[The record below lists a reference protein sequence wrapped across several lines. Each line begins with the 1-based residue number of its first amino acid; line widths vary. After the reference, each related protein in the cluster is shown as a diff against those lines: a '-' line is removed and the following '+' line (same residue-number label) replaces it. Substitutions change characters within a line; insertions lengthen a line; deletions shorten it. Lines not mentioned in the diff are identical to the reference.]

1 MILAYEIVSNTDKSV
16 LILEKKKKF
25 SYDKNLCFWN
35 KPENLVTKIADNYWK
50 KIVIKVNKEKK
61 LHESEGIKY
70 LRLNSKTFYNFYLEK
85 FNNKKNLFLQMNT
98 SIQKVSSQEDKVIIK
113 TKKNNFESGL
123 VFDSRYEKYNDKNVK
138 LFQHFSG
145 IEIET
150 QKPIFDKNEIIL
162 MDIQNKKNLFN
173 FIYLLPF
180 SERRALIE
188 STYFSPEIFK
198 KDIYLKDIKKYL
210 HKKFNLKNYK
220 IKYEEFGVLPMNKL
234 PDNSKKLVYKIGTAG
249 NWTRLSTG
257 YTLQNAFMYS
267 KQIVDCL
274 KGKTPIK
281 IREKYVFKFLDDIF
295 CNFILMHPDDV
306 KIFFIIFFFKN
317 SLLKIV
323 KFLNYKAGLI
333 EIFKII
339 LSLPKIKLIQTFFS
353 YKK

>member
-1 MILAYEIVSNTDKSV
+1 M
-16 LILEKKKKF
+16 
-25 SYDKNLCFWN
+25 
-35 KPENLVTKIADNYWK
+35 PENLVTKIADNYWK

-188 STYFSPEIFK
+188 STYFSPE
-198 KDIYLKDIKKYL
+198 
-210 HKKFNLKNYK
+210 NL
-220 IKYEEFGVLPMNKL
+220 
-234 PDNSKKLVYKIGTAG
+234 T
-249 NWTRLSTG
+249 
-257 YTLQNAFMYS
+257 
-267 KQIVDCL
+267 
-274 KGKTPIK
+274 
-281 IREKYVFKFLDDIF
+281 
-295 CNFILMHPDDV
+295 
-306 KIFFIIFFFKN
+306 
-317 SLLKIV
+317 
-323 KFLNYKAGLI
+323 
-333 EIFKII
+333 
-339 LSLPKIKLIQTFFS
+339 
-353 YKK
+353 